1 MSKKDK
7 DNGWLEFIL
16 EVIEEILEAIIDV
29 FD

>member
-7 DNGWLEFIL
+7 GNGWLEFIL
-16 EVIEEILEAIIDV
+16 DLIEEILEAIIDA